1 MVVFTSEFTLGLLI
15 GIILGYSLCYK
26 IHKDLHIINQKTD
39 KVINLM
45 EPKKKS
51 KTSKQIGQRDY
62 PSEIENLWNDLIL
75 LYEKRIELDPKFSFN
90 KMVIEIHKLLGE
102 GKSIA
107 VSTIRN
113 FYLRRTTPRKKSS
126 MAIQCWIEEEKKKT

>member
-26 IHKDLHIINQKTD
+26 IHKDQLHIISQKTD

-51 KTSKQIGQRDY
+51 NTSKQIGQCDY
-62 PSEIENLWNDLIL
+62 PPEIE
-75 LYEKRIELDPKFSFN
+75 
-90 KMVIEIHKLLGE
+90 KLF
-102 GKSIA
+102 I
-107 VSTIRN
+107 
-113 FYLRRTTPRKKSS
+113 
-126 MAIQCWIEEEKKKT
+126 